1 MPTTEYRASAICDA
15 RRATVAV
22 VGVMFE
28 PFDPAI
34 FDDPYPTY
42 ARLRA
47 EAPLY
52 RGPTHKFWTL
62 SRYADIKAALADHQ
76 LFSSDI
82 RRGGIGITP
91 EEAGGADLPERAHE
105 LPPGNL
111 IVMDPPQHTAY
122 RKVIAKRFLQKN
134 MAPFESTVRKVV
146 DGLIDGFIERGEVDI
161 VEDFASAVPALV
173 FADVLGVPQSRFR
186 DLHRWAAELTTVP
199 TTSEGAAVH
208 QEAVAAVTA
217 LFAEMLPYK
226 QENPADDLL
235 TDMALATGDDG
246 TYTARDFV
254 GMATSMLIAGNDTTA
269 NLLASAIYLLA
280 EHPDQRARLVH
291 DLSLMGNAVEEIL
304 RYEPPVH
311 GLARVLTRDTE
322 LYDQR
327 LAEGDK
333 VLLLYASGNRDE
345 RAFDNSETFDV
356 TRENTQHLSFGH
368 GVHYCVGLHLG
379 RLESRM
385 ALRTF
390 LERIPDYDVDLD
402 EIHWRHIFATRQM
415 RALPIAFTPR

>member
-1 MPTTEYRASAICDA
+1 
-15 RRATVAV
+15 
-22 VGVMFE
+22 VGVSFE

-34 FDDPYPTY
+34 FDDPYPIY

-52 RGPTHKFWTL
+52 RGATHRFWTL
-62 SRYADIKAALADHQ
+62 SRFADIKGALADHQ

-82 RRGGIGITP
+82 TRGGIGITP
-91 EEAGGADLPERAHE
+91 EEAGGADLPEHAHE
-105 LPPGNL
+105 LPAGNL

-134 MAPFESTVRKVV
+134 MAPFESTVRTVV
-146 DGLIDGFIERGEVDI
+146 DRLIDDFIEKGEVDI
-161 VEDFASAVPALV
+161 VEEFASAVPALV

-199 TTSEGAAVH
+199 TTPAAAAVH
-208 QEAVAAVTA
+208 QEAVGAVTA

-226 QENPADDLL
+226 QANPADDLL

-246 TYTARDFV
+246 TYSPRDFV

-269 NLLASAIYLLA
+269 NLLASAIYLFA
-280 EHPDQRARLVH
+280 KHPDQRARLVD
-291 DLSLMGNAVEEIL
+291 DLSLVGNAVEEVL

-322 LYDQR
+322 LHGQQ
-327 LAEGDK
+327 LSEGDK

-345 RAFDNSETFDV
+345 RVFADSETFDV
-356 TRENTQHLSFGH
+356 ARDTTQHLSFGH

-402 EIHWRHIFATRQM
+402 DIHWRHIFATRQM
-415 RALPIAFTPR
+415 RALPIRFTPR